1 MSPWRLL
8 ATTALI
14 ILSGSMSQAQ
24 EIARAFD
31 QLPAVAKAGDAV
43 TVTDAGGGQTI
54 GRVLQ
59 FTPTTLGILTISGR
73 RDLSEADVMT
83 IVRRGHGDP
92 GTGARWGLGV
102 GAAIGLLFTAGSFGS
117 GCYDC
122 LWEVALGGAMFAGI
136 GAGVGAGISAR
147 FPPARCTRR
156 SRIDDRDS
164 CADDR
169 SEKGCAWRCASR
181 AYFRSAWRLRSDPE
195 PRRQVAVG
203 GPRAGHGRQPENGA
217 ASLLPP
223 IALGPGMG
231 SRGGSRGVVFHE
243 RHGLRPIARRSAHR
257 PPPDIHA
264 GA

>member
-1 MSPWRLL
+1 MTRTSPWRLL

-59 FTPTTLGILTISGR
+59 FTSTTLGILTMSGR

-136 GAGVGAGISAR
+136 GAGAGTSASIPIR
-147 FPPARCTRR
+147 QVVYMKGNAGSTTLTVAPFV
-156 SRIDDRDS
+156 DRD
-164 CADDR
+164 R
-169 SEKGCAWRCASR
+169 KGMRMA
-181 AYFRSAWRLRSDPE
+181 LR
-195 PRRQVAVG
+195 
-203 GPRAGHGRQPENGA
+203 
-217 ASLLPP
+217 
-223 IALGPGMG
+223 
-231 SRGGSRGVVFHE
+231 F
-243 RHGLRPIARRSAHR
+243 
-257 PPPDIHA
+257 
-264 GA
+264 

>member
-1 MSPWRLL
+1 M
-8 ATTALI
+8 
-14 ILSGSMSQAQ
+14 ILSGPMTQAQ

-92 GTGARWGLGV
+92 GTGVRWGLGI
-102 GAAIGLLFTAGSFGS
+102 GAGIGLLFTASSFGS

-136 GAGVGAGISAR
+136 GAGVGAGISASI
-147 FPPARCTRR
+147 PTRHVVYAKGTAG
-156 SRIDDRDS
+156 STTLTVTPIVDR
-164 CADDR
+164 
-169 SEKGCAWRCASR
+169 
-181 AYFRSAWRLRSDPE
+181 
-195 PRRQVAVG
+195 
-203 GPRAGHGRQPENGA
+203 
-217 ASLLPP
+217 
-223 IALGPGMG
+223 
-231 SRGGSRGVVFHE
+231 E
-243 RHGLRPIARRSAHR
+243 RKGLRMALRF
-257 PPPDIHA
+257 
-264 GA
+264 